1 MDNYNDYKVPNRL
14 LILGNGFDLNL
25 GRKTRYSDFAN
36 SEFWPKDL
44 KSNLFGYLNSKKDI
58 EKWFDLEGEL
68 ANYVS
73 LVKKRYAGAYMRTIH
88 DMAKEDEQDFKVIV
102 EKMMDYLSFTE
113 KETSP
118 DENSMALCVFSL
130 ACKDKAFQKVYSFN
144 YTDLYKVSN

>member
-1 MDNYNDYKVPNRL
+1 MNNINFEMDNYNDYKVPNRL

-118 DENSMALCVFSL
+118 DENSMALCVFFFGL
-130 ACKDKAFQKVYSFN
+130 
-144 YTDLYKVSN
+144 